1 MNSIGIVHA
10 GRESY
15 YEKLGREDYYT
26 GAHDPK
32 GTFYGEAAVA
42 FGIAGEKIGA
52 EDVRLKNLFKGISPD
67 GSTVLRQ
74 GGNQT
79 RTIANAKT
87 GKQKTLRPVVA
98 YDNVFSAP
106 KDVSILWSQA
116 TPELRTKLHQLHREA
131 VRKAVQYLDTTT
143 YSRSGK
149 GGKQSV
155 KAKAVFAVFDH
166 TTSRELDPQL
176 HSHVLILNAGIKADG
191 KTGALDGKRIL
202 EERYTSG
209 MVYQNH
215 LRHGIEQLGIS
226 TFDRPFDDGK
236 GITFGISPEVRSA
249 FSQRSIQ
256 IESRINAAMTGAQ
269 VRAEV
274 LKTRK
279 AKDLTVDSSQ
289 LFSAWERRGQELG
302 FSIAAVIP
310 SSRTVGEEENPFQK
324 ESYFEAFSTQVYEQQ
339 AKASEKNV
347 TLQQVRVAAL
357 SSAKGKLDTEQVNE
371 ASAQYVAKYLTPTSP
386 NQKGAEGAA
395 QKSRVTYQL
404 NKEGQQ
410 QVQHQSLAAKAA
422 NFGAA
427 VWEWHRSMKQKG
439 TATKMAFLYATG
451 RITRRDYLLCKE
463 HQQVARLRLENQI
476 DDRTYTR
483 YLETLRRDKGIA
495 SNAFLVYAQE
505 AIGAIGHSQAKY
517 WSQQL
522 EGLCSLKANPLTK
535 AERRNLNQL
544 TPSYIDPPWLIA
556 ARQEQQQ
563 QQMTQRVERDRG
575 RERER

>member
-52 EDVRLKNLFKGISPD
+52 EDVRLKNLFNGLSPD
-67 GSTVLRQ
+67 GSTALRQ
-74 GGNQT
+74 GGNQI
-79 RTIANAKT
+79 RTTTNAKT
-87 GKQKTLRPVVA
+87 GQQKTLRPVVA

-116 TPELRTKLHQLHREA
+116 APELRTKLHQLHREA
-131 VRKAVQYLDTTT
+131 VLKAVQYLDTTT

-149 GGKQSV
+149 GGKESV
-155 KAKAVFAVFDH
+155 SAKAVFAVFDH

-176 HSHVLILNAGIKADG
+176 HSHVLIVNAGLKANG
-191 KTGALDGKRIL
+191 RGGALDGKRIL
-202 EERYTSG
+202 DERYPSG

-236 GITFGISPEVRSA
+236 GITFGIVGISPEVRSA
-249 FSQRSIQ
+249 FSQRSLQ

-289 LFSAWERRGQELG
+289 LFSGWERRGQELG

-310 SSRTVGEEENPFQK
+310 SSRTVSEKENPFQK
-324 ESYFEAFSTQVYEQQ
+324 ESYFKAFSTQVYEQQ
-339 AKASEKNV
+339 TKAKSV
-347 TLQQVRVAAL
+347 TVNQVRVVAL
-357 SSAKGKLDTEQVNE
+357 AQAKGKLDTEQVNE
-371 ASAQYVAKYLTPTSP
+371 VFAQYAAKYLERT
-386 NQKGAEGAA
+386 NQNSNRK
-395 QKSRVTYQL
+395 VTFRL
-404 NKEGQQ
+404 NKEGEQ

-422 NFGAA
+422 NFGNA
-427 VWEWHRSMKQKG
+427 VWQWHRSMKQKG
-439 TATKMAFLYATG
+439 TAAKMAFLYATG

-463 HQQVARLRLENQI
+463 HQKVARLRLENRI
-476 DDRTYTR
+476 DCATYTR
-483 YLETLRRDKGIA
+483 YLETLRREKGIA
-495 SNAFLVYAQE
+495 ANKFLIHAQE
-505 AIGAIGHSQAKY
+505 AIGAVSHSQGRY

-522 EGLCSLKANPLTK
+522 ERFAELQPTPLSK
-535 AERRNLNQL
+535 AERQQLNKL
-544 TPSYIDPPWLIA
+544 TPSYIDPPWLSA
-556 ARQEQQQ
+556 TRQNEERKQQSN
-563 QQMTQRVERDRG
+563 ERDRG

>member
-52 EDVRLKNLFKGISPD
+52 EDVRLKNLFKGLSPD

-74 GGNQT
+74 GGNQI
-79 RTIANAKT
+79 RTITNAKT
-87 GKQKTLRPVVA
+87 GQQKTLKPVVA

-116 TPELRTKLHQLHREA
+116 NPELRTKLHQLHREA
-131 VRKAVQYLDTTT
+131 VHKAVQYLDTTT

-149 GGKQSV
+149 GGKESV

-176 HSHVLILNAGIKADG
+176 HSHVLIVNAALKTDG
-191 KTGALDGKRIL
+191 KTGALDGRRIL
-202 EERYTSG
+202 DERYTSG
-209 MVYQNH
+209 MAYQNH

-226 TFDRPFDDGK
+226 TFDRPFEDGK
-236 GITFGISPEVRSA
+236 GITFGIVGISPEVRSA
-249 FSQRSIQ
+249 FSQRSLQ

-279 AKDLTVDSSQ
+279 AKDLNVDSSQ

-302 FSIAAVIP
+302 FSIAAAIP
-310 SSRTVGEEENPFQK
+310 PQKTVSKEENPFQQ
-324 ESYFEAFSTQVYEQQ
+324 ESYFKAFSTQVYEQQ
-339 AKASEKNV
+339 TKAPEKSV
-347 TLQQVRVAAL
+347 TANQVRVVALAA
-357 SSAKGKLDTEQVNE
+357 AKGKLDNEQVNE
-371 ASAQYVAKYLTPTSP
+371 VFPQYAAKYLERTDRNSHR
-386 NQKGAEGAA
+386 
-395 QKSRVTYQL
+395 RVTFRL
-404 NKEGQQ
+404 NQEGEQ
-410 QVQHQSLAAKAA
+410 QVQHQSIAAKAA
-422 NFGAA
+422 DFGAA
-427 VWEWHRSMKQKG
+427 VWQWHQSMKKKG
-439 TATKMAFLYATG
+439 TAAKMVLLYATG

-463 HQQVARLRLENQI
+463 HHKVARLRLENQI
-476 DDRTYTR
+476 DEETYTR

-495 SNAFLVYAQE
+495 SIAFLIYAQE
-505 AIGAIGHSQAKY
+505 AIGTIRHSQAKY
-517 WSQQL
+517 WSQKVGRL
-522 EGLCSLKANPLTK
+522 RSLKVDPLTK
-535 AERRNLNQL
+535 GERRDLNKL
-544 TPSYIDPPWLIA
+544 KPTYIDPPWLIA
-556 ARQEQQQ
+556 ARQQQKG
-563 QQMTQRVERDRG
+563 QQMTQSRERG
-575 RERER
+575 RERTL

>member
-52 EDVRLKNLFKGISPD
+52 EDVRLKNLFNGLSPD

-79 RTIANAKT
+79 RTTTNAKT
-87 GKQKTLRPVVA
+87 GQQKTLKPVVA

-116 TPELRTKLHQLHREA
+116 VPELRTKLHQLHREA
-131 VRKAVQYLDTTT
+131 VHKAVQYLDTTT

-176 HSHVLILNAGIKADG
+176 HSHVLIVNAALKADG
-191 KTGALDGKRIL
+191 KTGALDGRRIL
-202 EERYTSG
+202 DERYTSG
-209 MVYQNH
+209 MAYQNH

-236 GITFGISPEVRSA
+236 GITFGIVGISPEVRSA

-302 FSIAAVIP
+302 FSIAAAIP
-310 SSRTVGEEENPFQK
+310 PQRTVSEAENPFQK
-324 ESYFEAFSTQVYEQQ
+324 ESYFKAFSTQVYEQQ
-339 AKASEKNV
+339 TKAPEKSV
-347 TLQQVRVAAL
+347 TANQVRVVALAA
-357 SSAKGKLDTEQVNE
+357 AKGKLDNEQVNE
-371 ASAQYVAKYLTPTSP
+371 FFPQYAAKYLVRTDQNSNRNVTFRL
-386 NQKGAEGAA
+386 NQ
-395 QKSRVTYQL
+395 
-404 NKEGQQ
+404 EGQQ

-422 NFGAA
+422 DFGAA
-427 VWEWHRSMKQKG
+427 VWQWHQSMKKKG
-439 TATKMAFLYATG
+439 TAAKMVLLYATG
-451 RITRRDYLLCKE
+451 RITRREYLLCKE
-463 HQQVARLRLENQI
+463 HHKVARLRLENQI
-476 DDRTYTR
+476 DDQTYTR

-495 SNAFLVYAQE
+495 STAFLIYAQE
-505 AIGAIGHSQAKY
+505 AIGTIRHSQAKY
-517 WSQQL
+517 WSQKV
-522 EGLCSLKANPLTK
+522 GRWRSLKVDPLTK
-535 AERRNLNQL
+535 AERRDLNQL
-544 TPSYIDPPWLIA
+544 KPTYIDPPWLIA
-556 ARQEQQQ
+556 ARQKQKG
-563 QQMTQRVERDRG
+563 QQMTQSRERG
-575 RERER
+575 RERTL

>member
-32 GTFYGEAAVA
+32 GTFYGEAAVV

-52 EDVRLKNLFKGISPD
+52 EDVRLKNLFDGLSPD

-79 RTIANAKT
+79 RTTTNAKT
-87 GKQKTLRPVVA
+87 GKQKTLKPVVA

-116 TPELRTKLHQLHREA
+116 NEELRTKLHQLHQEA
-131 VRKAVQYLDTTT
+131 VRKAVDYLDSNT

-236 GITFGISPEVRSA
+236 GITFGIVGISPALRSA
-249 FSQRSIQ
+249 FSQRSAQ
-256 IESRINAAMTGAQ
+256 IESRINASMTGAQ

-279 AKDLTVDSSQ
+279 AKDLNVDSSQ
-289 LFSAWERRGQELG
+289 LFSAWARRGQELG
-302 FSIAAVIP
+302 FSIDAVIP
-310 SSRTVGEEENPFQK
+310 PQRTAIKEETQSPA
-324 ESYFEAFSTQVYEQQ
+324 YFEALSTQVYEQQ
-339 AKASEKNV
+339 TKGLEKNV
-347 TLQQVRVAAL
+347 TLQQVRVSAL
-357 SSAKGKLDTEQVNE
+357 AEAKGKLKTEQVNE
-371 ASAQYVAKYLTPTSP
+371 AFAQYVAKYLTPTSS
-386 NQKGAEGAA
+386 NQKGTTP
-395 QKSRVTYQL
+395 KSRITYQL
-404 NKEGQQ
+404 NKAGQQ

-422 NFGAA
+422 NFGAT

-439 TATKMAFLYATG
+439 TAAKITLLYATG

-463 HQQVARLRLENQI
+463 HQHVARLRLENKI
-476 DDRTYTR
+476 DRATYAR

-505 AIGAIGHSQAKY
+505 AIGAIGHGQAKY

-522 EGLCSLKANPLTK
+522 EGLRSLKADPLTK

-556 ARQEQQQ
+556 ARQEQKE
-563 QQMTQRVERDRG
+563 QQMTQSSARDRG
-575 RERER
+575 RERTL